1 MSQIEFVD
9 QTLRDGQQ
17 SLWGMRIR
25 TGMAAAAAED
35 IDRTG
40 FRTVDVT
47 GSSMFECMMR
57 YSREDPWQG
66 LDMWRQWMPH
76 SQLRAGTRSNCIA
89 KFGLTPD
96 SLMDLWVRTLVRHG
110 IESFWVYDC
119 LYNMDQMRRLC
130 QAVHDAG
137 AKVVPSVMYGI
148 SPVHTDDWFADRVR
162 EMASWG
168 IADSIYVEDA
178 PGILAPERGATLIP
192 ALVRAAGDIP
202 IELHCHN
209 TVGVAPLN
217 YLTGL
222 KSGVTIFH
230 TASRPLANG
239 PSLPSTEIMVENL
252 RWLGYD
258 HGLDVSRLD
267 PVAGH
272 FERVARQ
279 EGWPVGTPNEF
290 SAFAYRHQLPGGM
303 TGTLKAQLAQYG
315 MQDRLTEVLEEVVRV
330 REELGHPIS
339 ATPFSQ
345 LMGIQAVLNIV
356 TGDRYS
362 VVPDEVII
370 YVLGHLG
377 KPPAPINEGVRDRIL
392 GSPRGRDYLNWEP
405 PQPSLK
411 ELREQYG
418 GQHLSDEEL
427 LSRYLVPL
435 DDVEATRA
443 AGPPAPTYEFRDS
456 VDAVRLV
463 ERVAAMRR
471 PTYVHI
477 SRPDLRLTLRRH
489 QAPASTPQAAP
500 AAAPTA
506 APAAAPA
513 TAPAAAPTAAPT
525 TAPTVVPEE
534 DR

>member
-1 MSQIEFVD
+1 MGQIEFVD

-25 TGMAAAAAED
+25 TGMAAAVAED

-66 LDMWRQWMPH
+66 LDMWRRWMPN

-96 SLMDLWVRTLVRHG
+96 SLMDLWVKTLIKHG
-110 IESFWVYDC
+110 IDSFWVYDC
-119 LYNMDQMRRLC
+119 LYNMGQMRRLC
-130 QAVHDAG
+130 QTIHDAG
-137 AKVVPSVMYGI
+137 AKVVPAVMYGI
-148 SPVHTDDWFADRVR
+148 SPVHTDEWFADRVR

-168 IADSIYVEDA
+168 FIDSIYVEDA
-178 PGILAPERGATLIP
+178 PGILTPERGASLIP
-192 ALVRAAGDIP
+192 ALVKAAGDIP

-222 KSGVTIFH
+222 RSGVTIFH

-239 PSLPSTEIMVENL
+239 PSLPSTESMVENL
-252 RWLGYD
+252 RWLGYE
-258 HGLDVSRLD
+258 HRLDTSRLE
-267 PVAGH
+267 PVANH

-290 SAFAYRHQLPGGM
+290 SAFAYHHQLPGGM

-315 MQDRLTEVLEEVVRV
+315 MEDRLTEVLEEVVRV
-330 REELGHPIS
+330 REDLGHPIS

-345 LMGIQAVLNIV
+345 LMGIQAVLNVV

-370 YVLGHLG
+370 YALGHLG
-377 KPPAPINEGVRDRIL
+377 KPPAPINEDVLDRIL
-392 GSPRGRDYLNWEP
+392 GSPRGREYLNWEP

-418 GQHLSDEEL
+418 GRHLSDEEL

-435 DDVEATRA
+435 EDVEATRA
-443 AGPPAPTYEFRDS
+443 AGPPKPTYEFRDS
-456 VDAVRLV
+456 IEAVRLV
-463 ERVAAMRR
+463 ERVTKLRR
-471 PTYVHI
+471 PAYVYI
-477 SRPDLRLTLRRH
+477 RRPGLELTLRRGPRR
-489 QAPASTPQAAP
+489 QSDGAG
-500 AAAPTA
+500 
-506 APAAAPA
+506 
-513 TAPAAAPTAAPT
+513 APT
-525 TAPTVVPEE
+525 TPPSSTDPTTPSSSTKEG
-534 DR
+534 R

>member
-1 MSQIEFVD
+1 MATVEFVD

-25 TGMAAAAAED
+25 AGMAADAATD
-35 IDRTG
+35 LDRTG

-57 YSREDPWQG
+57 YSHEDPWQG
-66 LDMWRQWMPH
+66 LDLWREWMPN
-76 SQLRAGTRSNCIA
+76 SQLRAGARSNCIA

-96 SLMDLWVRTLVRHG
+96 ALMDLWVRTLVKHG
-110 IESFWVYDC
+110 IDSFWIYDC
-119 LYNMDQMRRLC
+119 LFNMDKMQRLC
-130 QAVHDAG
+130 QTIADAG
-137 AKVVPSVMYGI
+137 AKVVPSVMFGI
-148 SPVHTDDWFADRVR
+148 SPVHTDAFFADRVK

-178 PGILAPERGATLIP
+178 PGILAPERGKTLLP
-192 ALVRAAGDIP
+192 ALVAAAGDVP
-202 IELHCHN
+202 LELHCHN
-209 TVGVAPLN
+209 TIGVAPLN

-222 KSGVTIFH
+222 EAGIRILH

-258 HGLDVSRLD
+258 HQLDTGRLD
-267 PVAGH
+267 PVAAH
-272 FERVARQ
+272 FERVAQQ
-279 EGWPVGTPNEF
+279 EGWPVGTPNEY
-290 SAFAYRHQLPGGM
+290 STFAYRHQLPGGM

-330 REELGHPIS
+330 REDLGHPIS

-345 LMGIQAVLNIV
+345 LMGIQSVLNIV
-356 TGDRYS
+356 TGQRYS

-377 KPPAPINEGVRDRIL
+377 STPAPIDEDVRDRIL
-392 GSPRGRDYLNWEP
+392 STPRGRDYAEWEP
-405 PQPSLK
+405 PQPSLT
-411 ELREQYG
+411 ELRDQYG
-418 GQHLSDEEL
+418 GQHLTDEEL

-435 DDVEATRA
+435 EDAEATRA
-443 AGPPAPTYEFRDS
+443 AGPPSPTYVFRDGPADTLS
-456 VDAVRLV
+456 LIQQAS
-463 ERVAAMRR
+463 EMKR

-477 SRPDLRLTLRRH
+477 RRPDFELTLRRRLRDQDSPPH
-489 QAPASTPQAAP
+489 PPV
-500 AAAPTA
+500 PTID
-506 APAAAPA
+506 
-513 TAPAAAPTAAPT
+513 
-525 TAPTVVPEE
+525 VP
-534 DR
+534 